1 MVVDQSSWMMS
12 SVPQVLADFWSVPA
26 VQSCYTAASILL
38 MLVWVVKVQQSP
50 FFVGGVGDMTE
61 LLNVSRNNANFLHTA
76 PCTHGQLRLVGS
88 NTAYEG
94 RVEICLNRIWG
105 TVCDDSWEDTDAT
118 VVCQQLGYLPQG

>member
-1 MVVDQSSWMMS
+1 
-12 SVPQVLADFWSVPA
+12 
-26 VQSCYTAASILL
+26 
-38 MLVWVVKVQQSP
+38 
-50 FFVGGVGDMTE
+50 MTE
-61 LLNVSRNNANFLHTA
+61 LLNVSTNNANFLHTA